1 MWYDYFAMKKKPLI
15 LAHRGANRYAPQNT
29 IPAFEKA
36 VSLGADGV
44 EFDVQMT
51 RDGVL
56 VVCHNF
62 TVDAT
67 SDGTGFISEMEF
79 SELREL
85 DFGSWFSPEFAGTR
99 IPTLEE
105 VLDVVKDMKL
115 INIEIKRPSIPL
127 RKEVVRKTV
136 ETIEKYGIE
145 DRVIVSSFDYCVI
158 DEIKQIAPE
167 IPCGLLYS
175 FRDRGRAGMDHGNY
189 ISMAK
194 LHHAEALHPTY
205 NYIFKPGYRLRCRA
219 HHLEINA
226 WGVKKP
232 EHMKWALKMPVN
244 SIITDYLEF

>member
-1 MWYDYFAMKKKPLI
+1 MKTKPLI

-51 RDGVL
+51 LDGVL

-62 TVDAT
+62 TVDQT
-67 SDGTGFISEMEF
+67 SNGHGFISEMDFED
-79 SELREL
+79 LRKL
-85 DFGSWFSPEFAGTR
+85 DFGSWFSPEFAGTK

-105 VLDVVKDMKL
+105 VLRVVQNMKL
-115 INIEIKRPSIPL
+115 INIEIKRPSTAH

-136 ETIEKYGIE
+136 EIIREMKLT
-145 DRVIVSSFDYCVI
+145 DRVVVSSFDYCVI
-158 DEIKQIAPE
+158 DEVKRIAPE

-175 FRDRGRAGMDHGNY
+175 FRDRKRAGMDHGKY
-189 ISMAK
+189 LSVIK
-194 LHHAEALHPTY
+194 QHKAEAVHPTY
-205 NYIFKPGYRLRCRA
+205 NYIFNPIYLLRCKV
-219 HHLEINA
+219 HHVTINA

-232 EHMKWALKMPVN
+232 EHMKYVRKIPVH
-244 SIITDYLEF
+244 SIITDYLED